1 MRKRLT
7 TTFVAAVL
15 LLGPFAGSAAADPSF
30 GPGAGQGQGNN
41 EPHENAGT
49 KCHPPGQTADSP
61 ECK

>member
-1 MRKRLT
+1 MRKAT
-7 TTFVAAVL
+7 ATL
-15 LLGPFAGSAAADPSF
+15 LAIGALAIPATATADPSF

-49 KCHPPGQTADSP
+49 KCHPPGQTADRS